1 MSSER
6 GRLLVAAPAL
16 LDPSFH
22 RAVVLICERS
32 HEGALGTVLNRP
44 GKLLVADAVP
54 ELAAAL
60 DPGAVVWAGG
70 PVRTDGVVVL
80 AEWEDPAAAA
90 GLVLGAVGLMG
101 AGDDEDALTAR
112 AARARA
118 FGGISGWGPGQLE
131 AELAGEDWIV
141 VDGEPDDV
149 FCSDPGSLWAT
160 VLARQG
166 GRLALLA
173 RMPDDPSVN

>member
-16 LDPSFH
+16 LDPTFH
-22 RAVVLICERS
+22 RAVVLICAHSE
-32 HEGALGTVLNRP
+32 EGALGIVLNRP
-44 GKLLVADAVP
+44 RELLVADAVS
-54 ELAAAL
+54 ELAEAF

-70 PVRTDGVVVL
+70 PVGTDGVVVL
-80 AEWEDPAAAA
+80 AEWNDPAAVA
-90 GLVLGAVGLMG
+90 GLVLGAVGLLG
-101 AGDDEDALTAR
+101 AGDEEDALTR
-112 AARARA
+112 TSRARA

-131 AELAGEDWIV
+131 AELAGEDWIL

-149 FCSDPGSLWAT
+149 FCADPGSLWAT

-166 GRLALLA
+166 GRLALVA
-173 RMPDDPSVN
+173 RMPEDPSVN